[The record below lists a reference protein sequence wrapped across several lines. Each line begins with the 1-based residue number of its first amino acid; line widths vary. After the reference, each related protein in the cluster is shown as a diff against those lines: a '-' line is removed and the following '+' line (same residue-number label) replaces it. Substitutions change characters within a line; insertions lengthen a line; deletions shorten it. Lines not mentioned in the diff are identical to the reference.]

1 MKALHIGAGKIGRGF
16 IGAQLIKSGIETTFA
31 DVNTELVNALN
42 SQKQYTLHIMER
54 DGYEEKITNFSAVE
68 IDSPLFYEHF
78 AQADVVTTAVSMG
91 VLEKLAPIIATALCK
106 RHTSGCDSPLNII
119 CCENGVRA
127 TTQLKNFVFQ
137 HLDTQSANWCSRT
150 VGFADC
156 SVDRIVPIATF
167 DNPLDVGVERYCEW
181 NIDSGQIVGALPNIV
196 GVHFTDN
203 LEALVE
209 RKLYTLNTAHCAT
222 AYLGAQKGYKF
233 IHEAVTDPDIRQLVE
248 QIMEQSSAALC
259 AKFGIDSHL
268 QQHYAQSV
276 LHRFEN
282 PLLADTVS
290 RVARDPMRK
299 LSPKLYFAYPA
310 LMALKYTLPTDALAT
325 AVAAAL
331 YYRSDNDFESKQLA
345 VLIEK
350 HGISQ
355 TIKSIT
361 GITNTTFVECVERKY
376 REF

>member
-1 MKALHIGAGKIGRGF
+1 
-16 IGAQLIKSGIETTFA
+16 
-31 DVNTELVNALN
+31 
-42 SQKQYTLHIMER
+42 MER
-54 DGYEEKITNFSAVE
+54 DGFKEQITNFSAVE
-68 IDSPLFYEHF
+68 IDSPLFFEHF

-137 HLDTQSANWCSRT
+137 HLDTLCANWCRRT

-196 GVHFTDN
+196 GVHFTEN

-248 QIMEQSSAALC
+248 QIMAESSAPLC

-268 QQHYAQSV
+268 KQHYAQSV

-282 PLLADTVS
+282 PLLA
-290 RVARDPMRK
+290 
-299 LSPKLYFAYPA
+299 
-310 LMALKYTLPTDALAT
+310 
-325 AVAAAL
+325 
-331 YYRSDNDFESKQLA
+331 
-345 VLIEK
+345 
-350 HGISQ
+350 
-355 TIKSIT
+355 
-361 GITNTTFVECVERKY
+361 
-376 REF
+376 